1 MTIQEILQEIKKIAD
16 NNSFVNFSYIGDVEE
31 MKLQPGFEYPGFA
44 VQNYSYDEET
54 KTYYLS
60 MYLISE
66 DKTLEQAC
74 LNAIKDIVY
83 NVNLKHLDLGIVI
96 KSDNIQII
104 TAGKLNG
111 AYCSMQL
118 QMTLTS
124 CVCEDKPGYVSSVN
138 GQTGDVILDI
148 PDIERTVIDVNGQT
162 GHVVLDIPEKL
173 SDLYQDIEYATPDFV
188 DEKVTAEHNY
198 TDSVKSNLE
207 DEIGKLVTGVS
218 SVNGST
224 GDVVIFI
231 PKMTSDLENDSDFID
246 SEYVDN
252 LIESLNSSVNT
263 NYAKKSELNTAIS
276 DEVSRADNK
285 YANKTDIPTDFYTKQ
300 EVDNKDKNI
309 IANTSLNFATKTQL
323 NTAIAN
329 EVSRADNKYAK
340 KTDIPTNVY
349 TKKEVDDKDKNIIAN
364 TSLNFATKTQL
375 NTAISDEVSR
385 ADNKYAKKT
394 DIPTD
399 FYTKQEV
406 DDKVST
412 KQDVL
417 VSGTNIKTINGK
429 DILGS
434 GDVTI
439 ETGTDEGKVK
449 QIIFSEMSTIYLPEI
464 VNSVENL
471 DNQIIANASINY
483 LLKTDYIA
491 PDVDKE
497 YVDTEIGKLVTG
509 VSSVNGMTGDVT
521 IETAD
526 TKYVD
531 DKFDTLNSSVNAN
544 FQVKGDYAT
553 NERVNNV
560 EAQIPTDVVEHAEI
574 ADFVTNS
581 SITQNYYKKSEVDNK
596 IETLDSSISEHYVKK
611 GEIPQDVYSKTEVDN
626 LFTEYGETVDSTYEK
641 KGHYDVKISEID
653 SSISDISTR
662 LAGIKIPT
670 DYVKTADY
678 SADKEAQA
686 TKDSEQDSNIA
697 AANLNISQVEAKV
710 DNINSSTAAAFGTV
724 TGQISNVS
732 GRVETIEN
740 DYVKHDE
747 IEHFV
752 TDSSVADN
760 YAKKSSLEGLI
771 TEADADNKYYG
782 KTAGEGLY
790 NYVHNELDR
799 EITDLH
805 NKDLEIDSSISD
817 VSLRLKTVKDT
828 VNGLDNVYVKS
839 ETYNIDKNAQ
849 AEVNQD
855 VTTKLGKIN
864 NSIGTLNSSVNAIEN
879 AGYATQTWVSS
890 QGYLNAADK
899 TELEDKINDKQDAG
913 DYATN
918 TRVNEVE
925 GKIPEVKDFVTNSSI
940 STNYYN
946 KTEIDNKGYLNKVT
960 ADGYYQEKGNYVNE
974 TVYSKKVSEID
985 SSINDISARL
995 KTANDNIANKA
1006 DQSELANYYTKP
1018 QGTALEGRVSSAE
1031 QNITGLQEDVQT
1043 LDSKITTDYV
1053 SNSSI
1058 STNYYLKKDVYNKQ
1072 ETEDI
1077 VEILRTDISNTYVQ
1091 KEHYDSVISTLNS
1104 SVNKLETKIQKKQ
1117 DKLVSGTNIKTINN
1131 ESILGSGNI
1140 EVKGKEHVSLTY
1152 AEWEAL
1158 SYDEQMADKV
1168 YLIKDAENVYQAP
1181 LVSGTNIKT
1190 INGNSIL
1197 GEGNIEIQGGGTS
1210 EHQNITQAEYD
1221 ALTPEQKQADIVY
1234 FITDADVVYATQEQ
1248 VQEVGNSVNTLSGR
1262 VETTETEINNIKNAG
1277 YATQTWVSG
1286 RGYLNAVDK
1295 IELEGKINGKQ
1306 DAGDYATN
1314 TRVNEVEGKIP
1325 DVTGYATKTWVSS
1338 QGYLDAADKTELE
1351 GKINNKQDAGD
1362 YATNTRVNEVEGK
1375 IPDVTGY
1382 ATQTWVSG
1390 QGYLDAADKTE
1401 LETAIS
1407 SKQDAGDYALKSEIP
1422 DVTGFATKT
1431 EVSVK
1436 QDKLVSGTNIKTING
1451 NSILG
1456 SGNIE
1461 IKSGGL
1467 EYLTPGTIVKIEAGM
1482 DLQFIADL
1490 TDADANKA
1498 RAIQINQGETY
1509 YYELISGLG
1518 HNIWI
1523 TGDGE
1528 TPSVKLDKSTK
1539 FTWNKSSF
1547 NTGSGDVEEF
1557 RDVIVPQNN
1566 GSSVG
1571 KLYKYL
1577 GERPSS
1583 ETTLGDYINSKI
1595 DSKLGAIN
1603 TILESI

>member
-111 AYCSMQL
+111 TYCSMQL

-138 GQTGDVILDI
+138 GQTGDVIIDI

-198 TDSVKSNLE
+198 TDSVKSNLK

-252 LIESLNSSVNT
+252 LIEQLNSSINT
-263 NYAKKSELNTAIS
+263 NYAKKSELNTAIAN
-276 DEVSRADNK
+276 EVSRADNK

-300 EVDNKDKNI
+300 EVDDKDKNI
-309 IANTSLNFATKTQL
+309 IRNTSLNFATKTQL
-323 NTAIAN
+323 NTAIEN
-329 EVSRADNKYAK
+329 EVSRADNAYAK

-385 ADNKYAKKT
+385 ADNKYANKT
-394 DIPTD
+394 DISTD

-406 DDKVST
+406 DNKVST

-439 ETGTDEGKVK
+439 ESGTDETKVK
-449 QIIFSEMSTIYLPEI
+449 QIIYSEMSTLYLPEI

-560 EAQIPTDVVEHAEI
+560 EAKIPTDVVEHAEI

-581 SITQNYYKKSEVDNK
+581 SITANYYKKSEVDNK
-596 IETLDSSISEHYVKK
+596 IETLDSSVAEHYVKK

-641 KGHYDVKISEID
+641 KGHYDLKISEID

-697 AANLNISQVEAKV
+697 TANLNISQVDAKV
-710 DNINSSTAAAFGTV
+710 DNINSSTAEQIGSL
-724 TGQISNVS
+724 TGQISNIS
-732 GRVETIEN
+732 GRVQTIED
-740 DYVKHDE
+740 DYVKHNE

-752 TDSSVADN
+752 TDSFVSGN
-760 YAKKSSLEGLI
+760 YATKDELNSSLAKVRYWVDADFARKSSLDGLI
-771 TEADADNKYYG
+771 TEAAADNKYYG
-782 KTAGEGLY
+782 KAYGEILY
-790 NYVHNELDR
+790 DYVHTNLDR
-799 EITDLH
+799 EIAELNRETAALY
-805 NKDLEIDSSISD
+805 NKDQKIDSNILDIS
-817 VSLRLKTVKDT
+817 SRLKTVKDT
-828 VNGLDNVYVKS
+828 VNGLGNVYVKS

-849 AEVNQD
+849 AKVNRD
-855 VTTKLGKIN
+855 VTVKFIKIN
-864 NSIGTLNSSVNAIEN
+864 TSIGTLNSSVNAIEN
-879 AGYATQTWVSS
+879 AGYATQTWVSG

-960 ADGYYQEKGNYVNE
+960 ADSYYQEKGNYVNE
-974 TVYSKKVSEID
+974 TVYSNKVSEID

-995 KTANDNIANKA
+995 KAANDNIANKA
-1006 DQSELANYYTKP
+1006 DQSELANYYTNSK
-1018 QGTALEGRVSSAE
+1018 GTALEGRVSSAE

-1043 LDSKITTDYV
+1043 LDSKITNNYV

-1058 STNYYLKKDVYNKQ
+1058 STNYYMKKDVYNKQ

-1077 VEILRTDISNTYVQ
+1077 IEILRTDMSSTYEQ
-1091 KEHYDSVISTLNS
+1091 KGHYDSAIYTLNT

-1140 EVKGKEHVSLTY
+1140 EVKGEEHVSLTY

-1158 SYDEQMADKV
+1158 SHDEQMADKV

-1197 GEGNIEIQGGGTS
+1197 GEGNIEIQGGGGGGGTS

-1234 FITDADVVYATQEQ
+1234 FITDADVVYATTAYVDEKI
-1248 VQEVGNSVNTLSGR
+1248 GN
-1262 VETTETEINNIKNAG
+1262 
-1277 YATQTWVSG
+1277 
-1286 RGYLNAVDK
+1286 
-1295 IELEGKINGKQ
+1295 
-1306 DAGDYATN
+1306 
-1314 TRVNEVEGKIP
+1314 
-1325 DVTGYATKTWVSS
+1325 
-1338 QGYLDAADKTELE
+1338 
-1351 GKINNKQDAGD
+1351 
-1362 YATNTRVNEVEGK
+1362 
-1375 IPDVTGY
+1375 
-1382 ATQTWVSG
+1382 
-1390 QGYLDAADKTE
+1390 
-1401 LETAIS
+1401 
-1407 SKQDAGDYALKSEIP
+1407 
-1422 DVTGFATKT
+1422 
-1431 EVSVK
+1431 
-1436 QDKLVSGTNIKTING
+1436 
-1451 NSILG
+1451 
-1456 SGNIE
+1456 
-1461 IKSGGL
+1461 
-1467 EYLTPGTIVKIEAGM
+1467 
-1482 DLQFIADL
+1482 
-1490 TDADANKA
+1490 
-1498 RAIQINQGETY
+1498 
-1509 YYELISGLG
+1509 
-1518 HNIWI
+1518 
-1523 TGDGE
+1523 
-1528 TPSVKLDKSTK
+1528 
-1539 FTWNKSSF
+1539 
-1547 NTGSGDVEEF
+1547 
-1557 RDVIVPQNN
+1557 
-1566 GSSVG
+1566 
-1571 KLYKYL
+1571 
-1577 GERPSS
+1577 
-1583 ETTLGDYINSKI
+1583 
-1595 DSKLGAIN
+1595 IN

>member
-31 MKLQPGFEYPGFA
+31 MKLQTGFEYPGFA

-60 MYLISE
+60 LYLISE
-66 DKTLEQAC
+66 DRTLENNC
-74 LNAIKDIVY
+74 LNVLNDIVY
-83 NVNLKHLDLGIVI
+83 NINLKHLDLGIVI

-104 TAGKLNG
+104 TAGNLNG

-198 TDSVKSNLE
+198 TDSVKSNLK

-231 PKMTSDLENDSDFID
+231 PKMTSDLENNSDFID

-252 LIESLNSSVNT
+252 LIEQLNSSVNT
-263 NYAKKSELNTAIS
+263 NYAKKSELNTAIAN
-276 DEVSRADNK
+276 EVSRADNK

-300 EVDNKDKNI
+300 
-309 IANTSLNFATKTQL
+309 
-323 NTAIAN
+323 
-329 EVSRADNKYAK
+329 
-340 KTDIPTNVY
+340 
-349 TKKEVDDKDKNIIAN
+349 EVDDKDKNIIAN

-434 GDVTI
+434 GDLTI
-439 ETGTDEGKVK
+439 EAGTDEGKVK
-449 QIIFSEMSTIYLPEI
+449 QIIYSEMSTLYLPEI

-491 PDVDKE
+491 PDVNKE

-509 VSSVNGMTGDVT
+509 VSSVNGMTGDVI

-560 EAQIPTDVVEHAEI
+560 EAQIPTDVVEHSEI

-596 IETLDSSISEHYVKK
+596 LETLDSSVSEHYVKK

-686 TKDSEQDSNIA
+686 TKDSEQDSKIA
-697 AANLNISQVEAKV
+697 TANLNISQVDAKA
-710 DNINSSTAAAFGTV
+710 DNINSSTAEAFGTV
-724 TGQISNVS
+724 TGQISNIS
-732 GRVETIEN
+732 GRVETIED
-740 DYVKHDE
+740 DYVKHNE
-747 IEHFV
+747 IAHFV
-752 TDSSVADN
+752 TDSSVSDN
-760 YAKKSSLEGLI
+760 YARKSSLEGLI

-790 NYVHNELDR
+790 NYVHTELDR

-805 NKDLEIDSSISD
+805 NKDQEIDSSIQD
-817 VSLRLKTVKDT
+817 VSSRLKTVKDT
-828 VNGLDNVYVKS
+828 VNGLDNIYVKS

-879 AGYATQTWVSS
+879 AGYATQTWVSG

-899 TELEDKINDKQDAG
+899 TELEGKINGKQDAG

-946 KTEIDNKGYLNKVT
+946 KTEINNKGYLNKVT
-960 ADGYYQEKGNYVNE
+960 ADGYYQEKGNYINE
-974 TVYSKKVSEID
+974 TVYSNKVSEID

-1006 DQSELANYYTKP
+1006 DQSELANYYTNSK
-1018 QGTALEGRVSSAE
+1018 GTALEGRVSSAE
-1031 QNITGLQEDVQT
+1031 QNITSLQEDVQT
-1043 LDSKITTDYV
+1043 LDSKITNDYV

-1072 ETEDI
+1072 ESEDI

-1091 KEHYDSVISTLNS
+1091 KEHYDSAISTLNS
-1104 SVNKLETKIQKKQ
+1104 SVNKVETKIQKKQ

-1140 EVKGKEHVSLTY
+1140 EVKGEEHVSLTY

-1158 SYDEQMADKV
+1158 PYDEQMSDKV

-1197 GEGNIEIQGGGTS
+1197 GEGNIEIQGGGGGGGTS

-1234 FITDADVVYATQEQ
+1234 FITDADVVYATTAYVDEKI
-1248 VQEVGNSVNTLSGR
+1248 GN
-1262 VETTETEINNIKNAG
+1262 
-1277 YATQTWVSG
+1277 
-1286 RGYLNAVDK
+1286 
-1295 IELEGKINGKQ
+1295 
-1306 DAGDYATN
+1306 
-1314 TRVNEVEGKIP
+1314 
-1325 DVTGYATKTWVSS
+1325 
-1338 QGYLDAADKTELE
+1338 
-1351 GKINNKQDAGD
+1351 
-1362 YATNTRVNEVEGK
+1362 
-1375 IPDVTGY
+1375 
-1382 ATQTWVSG
+1382 
-1390 QGYLDAADKTE
+1390 
-1401 LETAIS
+1401 
-1407 SKQDAGDYALKSEIP
+1407 
-1422 DVTGFATKT
+1422 
-1431 EVSVK
+1431 
-1436 QDKLVSGTNIKTING
+1436 
-1451 NSILG
+1451 
-1456 SGNIE
+1456 
-1461 IKSGGL
+1461 
-1467 EYLTPGTIVKIEAGM
+1467 
-1482 DLQFIADL
+1482 
-1490 TDADANKA
+1490 
-1498 RAIQINQGETY
+1498 
-1509 YYELISGLG
+1509 
-1518 HNIWI
+1518 
-1523 TGDGE
+1523 
-1528 TPSVKLDKSTK
+1528 
-1539 FTWNKSSF
+1539 
-1547 NTGSGDVEEF
+1547 
-1557 RDVIVPQNN
+1557 
-1566 GSSVG
+1566 
-1571 KLYKYL
+1571 
-1577 GERPSS
+1577 
-1583 ETTLGDYINSKI
+1583 
-1595 DSKLGAIN
+1595 IN

>member
-74 LNAIKDIVY
+74 LNVIKDIVY

-252 LIESLNSSVNT
+252 LIQSLNSSVNT
-263 NYAKKSELNTAIS
+263 NYAKKSELNTAIAN
-276 DEVSRADNK
+276 EVSRADNK

-300 EVDNKDKNI
+300 EVDDKDKNI
-309 IANTSLNFATKTQL
+309 IRNTSLNFATKTQL
-323 NTAIAN
+323 NTAISD
-329 EVSRADNKYAK
+329 EVSRADNAYAK

-385 ADNKYAKKT
+385 ADNKYANKT
-394 DIPTD
+394 DISTD

-406 DDKVST
+406 DNKVST

-439 ETGTDEGKVK
+439 EAGTNETKVK
-449 QIIFSEMSTIYLPEI
+449 QIIYSEMSTIYLPEI
-464 VNSVENL
+464 VNQVENL

-491 PDVDKE
+491 PDVNKE

-531 DKFDTLNSSVNAN
+531 DKFDTLNSSVNAH

-581 SITQNYYKKSEVDNK
+581 SITENYYKKSEVDNK
-596 IETLDSSISEHYVKK
+596 LETLDSSVSENYVKK

-697 AANLNISQVEAKV
+697 TANLNISQVDAKV
-710 DNINSSTAAAFGTV
+710 DNINSSTAEAFGTV
-724 TGQISNVS
+724 TGQISNIS
-732 GRVETIEN
+732 GRVQTIED
-740 DYVKHDE
+740 DYVKHNE

-752 TDSSVADN
+752 TDSFVSVN
-760 YAKKSSLEGLI
+760 YATKDELNSSLANVSSWVNNNFAKKSSLEGLI

-817 VSLRLKTVKDT
+817 VSSRLKTVKDT

-864 NSIGTLNSSVNAIEN
+864 TAIGTLNSSVNAIEN

-899 TELEDKINDKQDAG
+899 TELEDKINGKQDAG

-960 ADGYYQEKGNYVNE
+960 ADGYYQEKGNYVDE
-974 TVYSKKVSEID
+974 TVYSNKVSEID
-985 SSINDISARL
+985 SSISDISARL

-1006 DQSELANYYTKP
+1006 DQSELANYYTKS

-1031 QNITGLQEDVQT
+1031 QNITGLQEDIQT
-1043 LDSKITTDYV
+1043 LDSKIQTDYV

-1077 VEILRTDISNTYVQ
+1077 VEILRTDISNTYEQ
-1091 KEHYDSVISTLNS
+1091 KGHYDSAISTLNS

-1131 ESILGSGNI
+1131 ESILGNGNI
-1140 EVKGKEHVSLTY
+1140 EIKGEEHVSLTY
-1152 AEWEAL
+1152 EEWEAL
-1158 SYDEQMADKV
+1158 PYDEQMADKV

-1197 GEGNIEIQGGGTS
+1197 GEGNIEIQGGGGGGGTS

-1277 YATQTWVSG
+1277 YAT
-1286 RGYLNAVDK
+1286 
-1295 IELEGKINGKQ
+1295 
-1306 DAGDYATN
+1306 
-1314 TRVNEVEGKIP
+1314 
-1325 DVTGYATKTWVSS
+1325 
-1338 QGYLDAADKTELE
+1338 
-1351 GKINNKQDAGD
+1351 
-1362 YATNTRVNEVEGK
+1362 
-1375 IPDVTGY
+1375 
-1382 ATQTWVSG
+1382 
-1390 QGYLDAADKTE
+1390 
-1401 LETAIS
+1401 
-1407 SKQDAGDYALKSEIP
+1407 
-1422 DVTGFATKT
+1422 KT
-1431 EVSVK
+1431 EVSAK
-1436 QDKLVSGTNIKTING
+1436 QDTLVSGTNIKTING

-1456 SGNIE
+1456 SGNI
-1461 IKSGGL
+1461 
-1467 EYLTPGTIVKIEAGM
+1467 KI
-1482 DLQFIADL
+1482 
-1490 TDADANKA
+1490 
-1498 RAIQINQGETY
+1498 QGV
-1509 YYELISGLG
+1509 G
-1518 HNIWI
+1518 
-1523 TGDGE
+1523 
-1528 TPSVKLDKSTK
+1528 
-1539 FTWNKSSF
+1539 
-1547 NTGSGDVEEF
+1547 GSGDEHQSITYNEWYALSEEEKMADKVYLISDADQLLLTNVMF
-1557 RDVIVPQNN
+1557 SFDQSTKTLTITPQ
-1566 GSSVG
+1566 
-1571 KLYKYL
+1571 
-1577 GERPSS
+1577 
-1583 ETTLGDYINSKI
+1583 
-1595 DSKLGAIN
+1595 
-1603 TILESI
+1603 

>member
-60 MYLISE
+60 LYLISE

-198 TDSVKSNLE
+198 TDSVKSNLK

-252 LIESLNSSVNT
+252 LIEQLNSSVNT
-263 NYAKKSELNTAIS
+263 NYAKKSELNTAIAN
-276 DEVSRADNK
+276 EVSRADNK

-309 IANTSLNFATKTQL
+309 IRNTSLNFATKTQL
-323 NTAIAN
+323 NTAISD

-375 NTAISDEVSR
+375 NTAIENEVSR
-385 ADNKYAKKT
+385 ADNKYANKT

-439 ETGTDEGKVK
+439 ESGTDEAKVK
-449 QIIFSEMSTIYLPEI
+449 QIIYSEMSTLYLPEI

-491 PDVDKE
+491 PDVNKE

-509 VSSVNGMTGDVT
+509 VSSVNGMTGDVI

-526 TKYVD
+526 RKYVD

-581 SITQNYYKKSEVDNK
+581 SITENYYKKSEVDNK
-596 IETLDSSISEHYVKK
+596 LETLDSSISEHYVKK

-697 AANLNISQVEAKV
+697 AANLNISQVDAKV
-710 DNINSSTAAAFGTV
+710 ENINSSTAEAFGTV

-732 GRVETIEN
+732 GRVETIED
-740 DYVKHDE
+740 DYVKHNE
-747 IEHFV
+747 IAHFV

-805 NKDLEIDSSISD
+805 NKDIEIDSSISD
-817 VSLRLKTVKDT
+817 VSSRLKTVKDI

-864 NSIGTLNSSVNAIEN
+864 TAIGTLNSSVNEIEN
-879 AGYATQTWVSS
+879 AGYATQTWVSG

-899 TELEDKINDKQDAG
+899 TELEGKINGKQDAGDYATNTRVNEVEGKIPDVSGYATKTWVSEQGYLNATDKSDLENYISSKQDAG

-974 TVYSKKVSEID
+974 TVYSNKVSEID

-1006 DQSELANYYTKP
+1006 DQSELANYYTNSK
-1018 QGTALEGRVSSAE
+1018 GTALEGRVSSAE
-1031 QNITGLQEDVQT
+1031 QNITSLQEDVQT
-1043 LDSKITTDYV
+1043 LDSKITNNYV

-1072 ETEDI
+1072 ESEDI

-1091 KEHYDSVISTLNS
+1091 KEHYDSAISTLNS
-1104 SVNKLETKIQKKQ
+1104 SVNKVETKIQKKQ

-1131 ESILGSGNI
+1131 ESILGNGNI

-1158 SYDEQMADKV
+1158 PYDEQMADNKV
-1168 YLIKDAENVYQAP
+1168 CLIKDAENVYQAP

-1197 GEGNIEIQGGGTS
+1197 GEGNIEIQGGGGGGGTS

-1234 FITDADVVYATQEQ
+1234 FITDADVVYAT
-1248 VQEVGNSVNTLSGR
+1248 
-1262 VETTETEINNIKNAG
+1262 
-1277 YATQTWVSG
+1277 
-1286 RGYLNAVDK
+1286 
-1295 IELEGKINGKQ
+1295 
-1306 DAGDYATN
+1306 
-1314 TRVNEVEGKIP
+1314 
-1325 DVTGYATKTWVSS
+1325 
-1338 QGYLDAADKTELE
+1338 
-1351 GKINNKQDAGD
+1351 
-1362 YATNTRVNEVEGK
+1362 
-1375 IPDVTGY
+1375 
-1382 ATQTWVSG
+1382 
-1390 QGYLDAADKTE
+1390 
-1401 LETAIS
+1401 
-1407 SKQDAGDYALKSEIP
+1407 
-1422 DVTGFATKT
+1422 KT
-1431 EVSVK
+1431 EVSAK
-1436 QDKLVSGTNIKTING
+1436 QDTLVSGTNIKTING

-1456 SGNIE
+1456 EGNIE
-1461 IKSGGL
+1461 IHGG
-1467 EYLTPGTIVKIEAGM
+1467 GG
-1482 DLQFIADL
+1482 
-1490 TDADANKA
+1490 
-1498 RAIQINQGETY
+1498 
-1509 YYELISGLG
+1509 
-1518 HNIWI
+1518 
-1523 TGDGE
+1523 
-1528 TPSVKLDKSTK
+1528 
-1539 FTWNKSSF
+1539 
-1547 NTGSGDVEEF
+1547 GSGDAHQSITYDEWYALSEEEKMADKVYLISDANQLLLTNVMF
-1557 RDVIVPQNN
+1557 SFDQSTKTLTITPQ
-1566 GSSVG
+1566 
-1571 KLYKYL
+1571 
-1577 GERPSS
+1577 
-1583 ETTLGDYINSKI
+1583 
-1595 DSKLGAIN
+1595 
-1603 TILESI
+1603 

>member
-104 TAGKLNG
+104 TAGNLNG

-207 DEIGKLVTGVS
+207 DEIGNLVTGVS

-252 LIESLNSSVNT
+252 LIESLNSSINT
-263 NYAKKSELNTAIS
+263 NYAKKSELNTAI
-276 DEVSRADNK
+276 
-285 YANKTDIPTDFYTKQ
+285 
-300 EVDNKDKNI
+300 
-309 IANTSLNFATKTQL
+309 
-323 NTAIAN
+323 AN
-329 EVSRADNKYAK
+329 EVSRADNAYAK
-340 KTDIPTNVY
+340 KTDIPTDFY

-399 FYTKQEV
+399 FYTKHEV

-434 GDVTI
+434 GDLTI
-439 ETGTDEGKVK
+439 EAGTDEGKVK
-449 QIIFSEMSTIYLPEI
+449 QIIYSEMSTLYLPEI

-491 PDVDKE
+491 PDVNKE

-581 SITQNYYKKSEVDNK
+581 SITENYYKKTDVDNK
-596 IETLDSSISEHYVKK
+596 IETLDSSVSEHYVKK

-641 KGHYDVKISEID
+641 KGHYDNKISEID
-653 SSISDISTR
+653 SSIGDISTR

-697 AANLNISQVEAKV
+697 TANLNISLVDAKV
-710 DNINSSTAAAFGTV
+710 EQVKETTAEQIGSL
-724 TGQISNVS
+724 TGQINNVS
-732 GRVETIEN
+732 GRVQTIE
-740 DYVKHDE
+740 
-747 IEHFV
+747 
-752 TDSSVADN
+752 DN
-760 YAKKSSLEGLI
+760 YATKDELNSSLANVSSWVNDNFARKSSLEGLI

-790 NYVHNELDR
+790 NYVHTELDR
-799 EITDLH
+799 EITDLY
-805 NKDLEIDSSISD
+805 NKDQEIDSSISD
-817 VSLRLKTVKDT
+817 VSSRLKTVKDT
-828 VNGLDNVYVKS
+828 VDGLDNVYVKS

-864 NSIGTLNSSVNAIEN
+864 TSIGTLNSSVNAIEN
-879 AGYATQTWVSS
+879 AGYATETWVSG

-899 TELEDKINDKQDAG
+899 TELEGQINGKQDAG

-918 TRVNEVE
+918 ARVNEVE

-960 ADGYYQEKGNYVNE
+960 ADGYYQEKGNYVDE
-974 TVYSKKVSEID
+974 TVYSNKVSEID
-985 SSINDISARL
+985 SSISDVSARL

-1006 DQSELANYYTKP
+1006 DQSELANYYTNS

-1031 QNITGLQEDVQT
+1031 QNITGLQEGIQT
-1043 LDSKITTDYV
+1043 LEGKIPTDYV

-1058 STNYYLKKDVYNKQ
+1058 STNYYMKKDVYNKE
-1072 ETEDI
+1072 ETDGFI
-1077 VEILRTDISNTYVQ
+1077 GGLRTEISNTYEQ
-1091 KEHYDSVISTLNS
+1091 KGHYDSAISTLND
-1104 SVNKLETKIQKKQ
+1104 SVNTLETNIQTKQ

-1158 SYDEQMADKV
+1158 PYDEQMSDKV

-1248 VQEVGNSVNTLSGR
+1248 VQEVGNSVNTLSSR

-1277 YATQTWVSG
+1277 YATQTWVSSQ
-1286 RGYLNAVDK
+1286 GYLTEHQSLV
-1295 IELEGKINGKQ
+1295 G
-1306 DAGDYATN
+1306 YATENYVNNKISELNIDDYLKIADLPDYSVKFTEIDSSISDVSTKVNNSLSLISNLN
-1314 TRVNEVEGKIP
+1314 TRVTNNSLKNVDQDSSIRTINSSVNAIESAN
-1325 DVTGYATKTWVSS
+1325 YATQAWVSS
-1338 QGYLDAADKTELE
+1338 QGYL
-1351 GKINNKQDAGD
+1351 
-1362 YATNTRVNEVEGK
+1362 NT
-1375 IPDVTGY
+1375 
-1382 ATQTWVSG
+1382 
-1390 QGYLDAADKTE
+1390 ADKTE

-1431 EVSVK
+1431 EVSAK
-1436 QDKLVSGTNIKTING
+1436 QDTLVSGTNIKTIN
-1451 NSILG
+1451 NESILG

-1467 EYLTPGTIVKIEAGM
+1467 EYLTPGTIVRKEGGM
-1482 DLQFIADL
+1482 ILEFIADL
-1490 TDADANKA
+1490 TTTEENTS
-1498 RAIQINQGETY
+1498 RAIQINSGEQY
-1509 YYELISGLG
+1509 YYELISGDG
-1518 HNIWI
+1518 HNIYSSNSDELI
-1523 TGDGE
+1523 LMSSE
-1528 TPSVKLDKSTK
+1528 I
-1539 FTWNKSSF
+1539 FTWNYGSI
-1547 NTGSGDVEEF
+1547 NT
-1557 RDVIVPQNN
+1557 RDGYEDDYGNYSQIIPRYT
-1566 GSSVG
+1566 GSVG

-1577 GERPSS
+1577 GQE
-1583 ETTLGDYINSKI
+1583 ETQEISLSDYIDSKI
-1595 DSKLGAIN
+1595 DSKIGNIN

>member
-60 MYLISE
+60 LYLISE

-198 TDSVKSNLE
+198 TDSVKSNLK

-231 PKMTSDLENDSDFID
+231 PKRTSDLENDSDFID

-252 LIESLNSSVNT
+252 LIEQLNSSVNT
-263 NYAKKSELNTAIS
+263 NYAKKSELNTAI
-276 DEVSRADNK
+276 
-285 YANKTDIPTDFYTKQ
+285 
-300 EVDNKDKNI
+300 
-309 IANTSLNFATKTQL
+309 
-323 NTAIAN
+323 AN
-329 EVSRADNKYAK
+329 EVSRADNKYA
-340 KTDIPTNVY
+340 N
-349 TKKEVDDKDKNIIAN
+349 
-364 TSLNFATKTQL
+364 
-375 NTAISDEVSR
+375 
-385 ADNKYAKKT
+385 KT

-434 GDVTI
+434 GDLTI
-439 ETGTDEGKVK
+439 ESGTDEAKVK
-449 QIIFSEMSTIYLPEI
+449 QVIYSEMSTIYLPEI
-464 VNSVENL
+464 VNSVENA

-491 PDVDKE
+491 PDVNKE

-596 IETLDSSISEHYVKK
+596 LETLDSSVSENYVKK
-611 GEIPQDVYSKTEVDN
+611 GEIPQDVYSKAEVDN

-686 TKDSEQDSNIA
+686 TKDSEQDSKIA
-697 AANLNISQVEAKV
+697 TANLNISQVDVKV
-710 DNINSSTAAAFGTV
+710 DNINSSTAEAFGTV
-724 TGQISNVS
+724 TGQISNIS
-732 GRVETIEN
+732 GRVQTIED
-740 DYVKHDE
+740 DYVKHNE
-747 IEHFV
+747 IAHFV

-817 VSLRLKTVKDT
+817 VSSRLKTVKDT
-828 VNGLDNVYVKS
+828 INGLDNVYVKS

-855 VTTKLGKIN
+855 VTTKLGKVN
-864 NSIGTLNSSVNAIEN
+864 TAIGTLNSSVNEIEN
-879 AGYATQTWVSS
+879 AGYATQSWVSG
-890 QGYLNAADK
+890 QGYLDAADK
-899 TELEDKINDKQDAG
+899 TELEDKINGKQDAG

-946 KTEIDNKGYLNKVT
+946 KTEIDNKGYLNKTT

-974 TVYSKKVSEID
+974 TVYSNKVSEID

-1006 DQSELANYYTKP
+1006 DQSELANYYTNSK
-1018 QGTALEGRVSSAE
+1018 GTALEGRVSSAE
-1031 QNITGLQEDVQT
+1031 QNITSLQEDVQT
-1043 LDSKITTDYV
+1043 LDSKITNDYV

-1091 KEHYDSVISTLNS
+1091 KEHYDSAIYTLNS
-1104 SVNKLETKIQKKQ
+1104 SVNKVETKIQKKQ

-1158 SYDEQMADKV
+1158 SQSEQMADKV

-1197 GEGNIEIQGGGTS
+1197 GEGNIEIQGGGGGGGTS

-1262 VETTETEINNIKNAG
+1262 VETAETEINNIKNA
-1277 YATQTWVSG
+1277 
-1286 RGYLNAVDK
+1286 
-1295 IELEGKINGKQ
+1295 
-1306 DAGDYATN
+1306 
-1314 TRVNEVEGKIP
+1314 
-1325 DVTGYATKTWVSS
+1325 
-1338 QGYLDAADKTELE
+1338 
-1351 GKINNKQDAGD
+1351 
-1362 YATNTRVNEVEGK
+1362 
-1375 IPDVTGY
+1375 GY

-1401 LETAIS
+1401 LEGQING
-1407 SKQDAGDYALKSEIP
+1407 KQDAGDYALKSEIP

-1431 EVSVK
+1431 EVSAK

-1456 SGNIE
+1456 EGNIE
-1461 IKSGGL
+1461 IQGG
-1467 EYLTPGTIVKIEAGM
+1467 G
-1482 DLQFIADL
+1482 
-1490 TDADANKA
+1490 
-1498 RAIQINQGETY
+1498 
-1509 YYELISGLG
+1509 
-1518 HNIWI
+1518 
-1523 TGDGE
+1523 
-1528 TPSVKLDKSTK
+1528 
-1539 FTWNKSSF
+1539 
-1547 NTGSGDVEEF
+1547 GSGDEHQSITYNEWYALSDEEKMADKVYLISDADQLLLTNVMF
-1557 RDVIVPQNN
+1557 SFDQSTKTLTITPQ
-1566 GSSVG
+1566 
-1571 KLYKYL
+1571 
-1577 GERPSS
+1577 
-1583 ETTLGDYINSKI
+1583 
-1595 DSKLGAIN
+1595 
-1603 TILESI
+1603 

>member
-54 KTYYLS
+54 KTYYMS

-66 DKTLEQAC
+66 DRTLENDC
-74 LNAIKDIVY
+74 LNVLNDIVY

-162 GHVVLDIPEKL
+162 GHVVLDIPDKL
-173 SDLYQDIEYATPDFV
+173 SDLYQDIEYATPTYV
-188 DEKVTAEHNY
+188 DEKAAAEHNY

-207 DEIGKLVTGVS
+207 DEIGNLVTGVS

-252 LIESLNSSVNT
+252 LIEQLNSSINT
-263 NYAKKSELNTAIS
+263 NYTKKSELNTAIANEVSRADNKYANKTDIPTDFYTKHEVDDKDKNIIRNTSLNFATKTQLNTAIS

-285 YANKTDIPTDFYTKQ
+285 YANKTDIPTDFYTKH
-300 EVDNKDKNI
+300 
-309 IANTSLNFATKTQL
+309 
-323 NTAIAN
+323 
-329 EVSRADNKYAK
+329 
-340 KTDIPTNVY
+340 
-349 TKKEVDDKDKNIIAN
+349 
-364 TSLNFATKTQL
+364 
-375 NTAISDEVSR
+375 
-385 ADNKYAKKT
+385 
-394 DIPTD
+394 
-399 FYTKQEV
+399 EV

-434 GDVTI
+434 GDLTI

-449 QIIFSEMSTIYLPEI
+449 EIIYSEMSTLYLPEI

-491 PDVDKE
+491 PDVNKE

-531 DKFDTLNSSVNAN
+531 DKFDTLNSSVNAH

-574 ADFVTNS
+574 ANFVTNS
-581 SITQNYYKKSEVDNK
+581 SITENYYKKSEVDNK
-596 IETLDSSISEHYVKK
+596 LETLDSSVSENYVKK

-653 SSISDISTR
+653 SSIGDISTR

-697 AANLNISQVEAKV
+697 TANLNISQVDAKV
-710 DNINSSTAAAFGTV
+710 EMVKETTAEQIGSL
-724 TGQISNVS
+724 TGQINNVS
-732 GRVETIEN
+732 GRVQTIE
-740 DYVKHDE
+740 
-747 IEHFV
+747 
-752 TDSSVADN
+752 DN
-760 YAKKSSLEGLI
+760 YATKDELNSSLANVSSWVNDNFARKSSLEGLI

-790 NYVHNELDR
+790 NYVH
-799 EITDLH
+799 TDLDTEI
-805 NKDLEIDSSISD
+805 NDLYKKDQEIDSSISD
-817 VSLRLKTVKDT
+817 VSSRLKTVKDT
-828 VNGLDNVYVKS
+828 VDGLDNVYVKS

-864 NSIGTLNSSVNAIEN
+864 TSIGTLNSSVNAIEN
-879 AGYATQTWVSS
+879 AGYATETWVSS

-899 TELEDKINDKQDAG
+899 TELEGKINDKQDAG

-960 ADGYYQEKGNYVNE
+960 ADGYYQEKGNYVDK
-974 TVYSKKVSEID
+974 TVYSNKVSEID
-985 SSINDISARL
+985 SSISDVSARL
-995 KTANDNIANKA
+995 KTANDNISNKA
-1006 DQSELANYYTKP
+1006 DQSELANYYTTS

-1031 QNITGLQEDVQT
+1031 QNITGLQEGIQT
-1043 LDSKITTDYV
+1043 LEGKIPTDYV

-1058 STNYYLKKDVYNKQ
+1058 STNYYMKKDVYNKE
-1072 ETEDI
+1072 ETDGFI
-1077 VEILRTDISNTYVQ
+1077 GGLRTEISNTYEQ
-1091 KEHYDSVISTLNS
+1091 KGHYDSAISTLND
-1104 SVNKLETKIQKKQ
+1104 SVNTLETNIQTKQ
-1117 DKLVSGTNIKTINN
+1117 DTLVSGTNIKTINN
-1131 ESILGSGNI
+1131 ESILGEGNI
-1140 EVKGKEHVSLTY
+1140 EVKVDEHVSLTY

-1158 SYDEQMADKV
+1158 PYDEQMSDKV

-1197 GEGNIEIQGGGTS
+1197 GEGNIEIQGGGGGGGGGTS

-1248 VQEVGNSVNTLSGR
+1248 VQEVGNSVNTLSSR
-1262 VETTETEINNIKNAG
+1262 VETAETEINNIKNAG
-1277 YATQTWVSG
+1277 YATQTWVS
-1286 RGYLNAVDK
+1286 
-1295 IELEGKINGKQ
+1295 
-1306 DAGDYATN
+1306 
-1314 TRVNEVEGKIP
+1314 
-1325 DVTGYATKTWVSS
+1325 S
-1338 QGYLDAADKTELE
+1338 QGYLNAADKTELE
-1351 GKINNKQDAGD
+1351 GQING
-1362 YATNTRVNEVEGK
+1362 
-1375 IPDVTGY
+1375 
-1382 ATQTWVSG
+1382 
-1390 QGYLDAADKTE
+1390 
-1401 LETAIS
+1401 
-1407 SKQDAGDYALKSEIP
+1407 KQDAGDYALKSEIP

-1431 EVSVK
+1431 EVSTK
-1436 QDKLVSGTNIKTING
+1436 QDTLVSGTNIKTING

-1456 SGNIE
+1456 EGNIK
-1461 IKSGGL
+1461 IQGG
-1467 EYLTPGTIVKIEAGM
+1467 G
-1482 DLQFIADL
+1482 
-1490 TDADANKA
+1490 
-1498 RAIQINQGETY
+1498 
-1509 YYELISGLG
+1509 
-1518 HNIWI
+1518 
-1523 TGDGE
+1523 
-1528 TPSVKLDKSTK
+1528 
-1539 FTWNKSSF
+1539 
-1547 NTGSGDVEEF
+1547 GSGDEHQSITYDEWHALSDEEKMADKVYLISDADQLLLTNVMF
-1557 RDVIVPQNN
+1557 SFDQSTKTLTITPQ
-1566 GSSVG
+1566 
-1571 KLYKYL
+1571 
-1577 GERPSS
+1577 
-1583 ETTLGDYINSKI
+1583 
-1595 DSKLGAIN
+1595 
-1603 TILESI
+1603 

>member
-60 MYLISE
+60 LYLISE
-66 DKTLEQAC
+66 DRTLENNC
-74 LNAIKDIVY
+74 LNVLNDIVY
-83 NVNLKHLDLGIVI
+83 NINLKHLDLGIVI
-96 KSDNIQII
+96 KSDNIQLIQ
-104 TAGKLNG
+104 TGKLNG

-198 TDSVKSNLE
+198 TDSVKSNLK

-300 EVDNKDKNI
+300 EVDDKDKNI

-323 NTAIAN
+323 NTEIAN
-329 EVSRADNKYAK
+329 EVSRADNTYAK

-385 ADNKYAKKT
+385 ADNKYANKT
-394 DIPTD
+394 DISTD

-429 DILGS
+429 DIIGS
-434 GDVTI
+434 GDLTI
-439 ETGTDEGKVK
+439 EAGTDEGKVK
-449 QIIFSEMSTIYLPEI
+449 QIIYSEMSTIYLPEI
-464 VNSVENL
+464 VNSVENA

-491 PDVDKE
+491 PDVNKE

-509 VSSVNGMTGDVT
+509 VSSVNGMTGDVI

-574 ADFVTNS
+574 ANFVTNS
-581 SITQNYYKKSEVDNK
+581 SITENYYKKSEVDNK
-596 IETLDSSISEHYVKK
+596 LETLDSSVSENYVKK

-686 TKDSEQDSNIA
+686 TKDSEQDSKIA
-697 AANLNISQVEAKV
+697 TANLNISQVDAKV
-710 DNINSSTAAAFGTV
+710 DNINSSTAEAFGTV

-732 GRVETIEN
+732 GRVQTIEN
-740 DYVKHDE
+740 DYVKHNE
-747 IEHFV
+747 IAHFV

-760 YAKKSSLEGLI
+760 YARKSSLEGLI

-817 VSLRLKTVKDT
+817 VSSRLKTVKDT
-828 VNGLDNVYVKS
+828 VNGLDNIYVKS

-864 NSIGTLNSSVNAIEN
+864 TAISTLNSSVNEIEN
-879 AGYATQTWVSS
+879 AGYATQTWVSG

-899 TELEDKINDKQDAG
+899 TELEDKINGKQDAGDYATNTRVNEVEGKIPDVSGYATQTWVSEQGYLNATDKSDLENYISSKQDAG

-974 TVYSKKVSEID
+974 TVYSNKVSEID

-1006 DQSELANYYTKP
+1006 DQSELANYYTNSK
-1018 QGTALEGRVSSAE
+1018 GTALEGRVSSAE
-1031 QNITGLQEDVQT
+1031 QNITSLQEDVQT
-1043 LDSKITTDYV
+1043 LDNKITNNYV

-1091 KEHYDSVISTLNS
+1091 KEHYDSAISTLNS
-1104 SVNKLETKIQKKQ
+1104 SVNKVETKIQKKQ

-1158 SYDEQMADKV
+1158 PHDEQMADKV

-1197 GEGNIEIQGGGTS
+1197 GEGNIEIQGGGGGGGTS

-1234 FITDADVVYATQEQ
+1234 FITDADVVYAT
-1248 VQEVGNSVNTLSGR
+1248 
-1262 VETTETEINNIKNAG
+1262 
-1277 YATQTWVSG
+1277 
-1286 RGYLNAVDK
+1286 
-1295 IELEGKINGKQ
+1295 
-1306 DAGDYATN
+1306 
-1314 TRVNEVEGKIP
+1314 
-1325 DVTGYATKTWVSS
+1325 
-1338 QGYLDAADKTELE
+1338 
-1351 GKINNKQDAGD
+1351 
-1362 YATNTRVNEVEGK
+1362 
-1375 IPDVTGY
+1375 
-1382 ATQTWVSG
+1382 
-1390 QGYLDAADKTE
+1390 
-1401 LETAIS
+1401 
-1407 SKQDAGDYALKSEIP
+1407 
-1422 DVTGFATKT
+1422 KT
-1431 EVSVK
+1431 EVSAK

-1456 SGNIE
+1456 EGNI
-1461 IKSGGL
+1461 
-1467 EYLTPGTIVKIEAGM
+1467 KI
-1482 DLQFIADL
+1482 
-1490 TDADANKA
+1490 
-1498 RAIQINQGETY
+1498 QGV
-1509 YYELISGLG
+1509 G
-1518 HNIWI
+1518 
-1523 TGDGE
+1523 
-1528 TPSVKLDKSTK
+1528 
-1539 FTWNKSSF
+1539 
-1547 NTGSGDVEEF
+1547 GSGDEHQSITYDEWYALSDEEKMADKVYLISDADQLLLTNVMF
-1557 RDVIVPQNN
+1557 SFDQSTKTLTITPQ
-1566 GSSVG
+1566 
-1571 KLYKYL
+1571 
-1577 GERPSS
+1577 
-1583 ETTLGDYINSKI
+1583 
-1595 DSKLGAIN
+1595 
-1603 TILESI
+1603 

>member
-138 GQTGDVILDI
+138 GQTGDVIIDI

-173 SDLYQDIEYATPDFV
+173 SDLYQDIEYATPTYV
-188 DEKVTAEHNY
+188 DEKATAEHNY
-198 TDSVKSNLE
+198 TDSVKSNLK

-263 NYAKKSELNTAIS
+263 NYAKKSELNTAIAN
-276 DEVSRADNK
+276 EVSRADNA
-285 YANKTDIPTDFYTKQ
+285 YAKKTDIPTDFYTKQ

-309 IANTSLNFATKTQL
+309 IRNTSLNFATKTQL
-323 NTAIAN
+323 NTAIEN
-329 EVSRADNKYAK
+329 EVSRADNKYAN
-340 KTDIPTNVY
+340 KTDI
-349 TKKEVDDKDKNIIAN
+349 
-364 TSLNFATKTQL
+364 S
-375 NTAISDEVSR
+375 
-385 ADNKYAKKT
+385 
-394 DIPTD
+394 TD
-399 FYTKQEV
+399 FYTKHEV

-439 ETGTDEGKVK
+439 ESGTDETKVK
-449 QIIFSEMSTIYLPEI
+449 QIIYSEMSTLYLPEI

-553 NERVNNV
+553 NTRVNEV
-560 EAQIPTDVVEHAEI
+560 EGKIPTDVVEHAEI

-581 SITQNYYKKSEVDNK
+581 SITANYYKKTEVDNK
-596 IETLDSSISEHYVKK
+596 LETLDSSVAEHYVKK
-611 GEIPQDVYSKTEVDN
+611 GEIPQDVYSKSEVDN
-626 LFTEYGETVDSTYEK
+626 LFTEYNETVDSTYEK

-697 AANLNISQVEAKV
+697 AANLNISQVDAKV
-710 DNINSSTAAAFGTV
+710 DNINSSTAEQIGSL
-724 TGQISNVS
+724 TGQISNIS
-732 GRVETIEN
+732 GRVQTIED
-740 DYVKHDE
+740 DYVKHNE

-760 YAKKSSLEGLI
+760 YARKSSLEGLI

-817 VSLRLKTVKDT
+817 VSSRLKTVKDT
-828 VNGLDNVYVKS
+828 VNGLDNIYVKS

-864 NSIGTLNSSVNAIEN
+864 TAIGTLNSSVNAIEN
-879 AGYATQTWVSS
+879 AGYATETWVSS

-1006 DQSELANYYTKP
+1006 DQSELANYYTNSK
-1018 QGTALEGRVSSAE
+1018 GTALEGRVSSAE

-1043 LDSKITTDYV
+1043 LDNKITNNYV

-1072 ETEDI
+1072 ETENI
-1077 VEILRTDISNTYVQ
+1077 VEILRTDISNTYEQ
-1091 KEHYDSVISTLNS
+1091 KGHYDSAISTLNS
-1104 SVNKLETKIQKKQ
+1104 SVNKVETNIRKKQ

-1131 ESILGSGNI
+1131 ESILGNGNI

-1197 GEGNIEIQGGGTS
+1197 GEGNIEIQGGGGGTS

-1262 VETTETEINNIKNAG
+1262 VETAETEINNIKNAG

-1286 RGYLNAVDK
+1286 QGYLNAADK
-1295 IELEGKINGKQ
+1295 TELEGKINGKQ

-1314 TRVNEVEGKIP
+1314 TR
-1325 DVTGYATKTWVSS
+1325 D
-1338 QGYLDAADKTELE
+1338 
-1351 GKINNKQDAGD
+1351 
-1362 YATNTRVNEVEGK
+1362 NEVEGK

-1382 ATQTWVSG
+1382 ATQTWVSS
-1390 QGYLDAADKTE
+1390 QGYLNTADKTE
-1401 LETAIS
+1401 LESQING
-1407 SKQDAGDYALKSEIP
+1407 KQDAGDYALKSEIP

-1431 EVSVK
+1431 EVSAK
-1436 QDKLVSGTNIKTING
+1436 QDTLVSGTNIKTING

-1461 IKSGGL
+1461 IKGG
-1467 EYLTPGTIVKIEAGM
+1467 G
-1482 DLQFIADL
+1482 
-1490 TDADANKA
+1490 
-1498 RAIQINQGETY
+1498 
-1509 YYELISGLG
+1509 
-1518 HNIWI
+1518 
-1523 TGDGE
+1523 
-1528 TPSVKLDKSTK
+1528 
-1539 FTWNKSSF
+1539 
-1547 NTGSGDVEEF
+1547 GSGDEHQSITYDEWYALSEEEKMADKVYLISDANQLLLTNVMF
-1557 RDVIVPQNN
+1557 SFDQSTKTLTITPQ
-1566 GSSVG
+1566 
-1571 KLYKYL
+1571 
-1577 GERPSS
+1577 
-1583 ETTLGDYINSKI
+1583 
-1595 DSKLGAIN
+1595 
-1603 TILESI
+1603 

>member
-60 MYLISE
+60 LYLISE
-66 DKTLEQAC
+66 DRTLENDC
-74 LNAIKDIVY
+74 LNVLKDIVY
-83 NVNLKHLDLGIVI
+83 NINLKHLDLGIVI
-96 KSDNIQII
+96 KSDNIQLIQ
-104 TAGKLNG
+104 AGNLNG
-111 AYCSMQL
+111 SYCSMQL

-124 CVCEDKPGYVSSVN
+124 CVCEDKQGYVSSVN

-148 PDIERTVIDVNGQT
+148 PDIKRTVIDVNGQT
-162 GHVVLDIPEKL
+162 GHVVIDIPEKL

-198 TDSVKSNLE
+198 TDSVKSILE

-231 PKMTSDLENDSDFID
+231 PKMSSDLENDSDFIN

-252 LIESLNSSVNT
+252 LIQSLNSSINI
-263 NYAKKSELNTAIS
+263 NYAKKSE
-276 DEVSRADNK
+276 
-285 YANKTDIPTDFYTKQ
+285 
-300 EVDNKDKNI
+300 
-309 IANTSLNFATKTQL
+309 L

-340 KTDIPTNVY
+340 KTDIPKDFY

-439 ETGTDEGKVK
+439 EVGTDEAKVK
-449 QIIFSEMSTIYLPEI
+449 EIISSEMTTIYLPEI
-464 VNSVENL
+464 ATSVENE
-471 DNQIIANASINY
+471 DKKIIANASINY

-560 EAQIPTDVVEHAEI
+560 EAQIPTDVVEHTEI

-581 SITQNYYKKSEVDNK
+581 SITENYYKKSEVDNK
-596 IETLDSSISEHYVKK
+596 IETLDSSVSENYVKK

-626 LFTEYGETVDSTYEK
+626 LFTEYNETVDSTYEK

-653 SSISDISTR
+653 SSIGDISTR
-662 LAGIKIPT
+662 LAGIKVPT

-697 AANLNISQVEAKV
+697 TANLNISQVDAKV
-710 DNINSSTAAAFGTV
+710 DNINSSTAEAFGTV
-724 TGQISNVS
+724 TGQINNVS
-732 GRVETIEN
+732 GRVQTIEG
-740 DYVKHDE
+740 DYVKHNE

-760 YAKKSSLEGLI
+760 YARKSSLEGLI

-790 NYVHNELDR
+790 NYVHTELDR

-805 NKDLEIDSSISD
+805 NKDQEIDSSISD
-817 VSLRLKTVKDT
+817 VSSRLKTVKDT

-864 NSIGTLNSSVNAIEN
+864 TSIGTLNSSVNAIEN
-879 AGYATQTWVSS
+879 AGYATETWVLG
-890 QGYLNAADK
+890 QGYLNAVDK
-899 TELEDKINDKQDAG
+899 TELEGKINGKQDAGDYATNTRVDEVEGKIPDVTGYATKTWVSEQGYLDADDKSNLEAQISSKQDAG

-974 TVYSKKVSEID
+974 TVYSNKVSEID

-1006 DQSELANYYTKP
+1006 DQSELANYYTNS

-1031 QNITGLQEDVQT
+1031 QNITSLQENVQT
-1043 LDSKITTDYV
+1043 LDSKIPTDYV

-1058 STNYYLKKDVYNKQ
+1058 STNYYMKKDVYNKQ
-1072 ETEDI
+1072 ESEDI
-1077 VEILRTDISNTYVQ
+1077 VGNLRTEISNTYEQ
-1091 KEHYDSVISTLNS
+1091 KGHYDSQISTLTS
-1104 SVNKLETKIQKKQ
+1104 SVNTLETNIQKKQ

-1131 ESILGSGNI
+1131 ESILGNGNI

-1158 SYDEQMADKV
+1158 PYDEQMADKV

-1234 FITDADVVYATQEQ
+1234 FITDVVYATQEQ

-1262 VETTETEINNIKNAG
+1262 VETAETEIDNIKNAG

-1286 RGYLNAVDK
+1286 QGYLTEHQSLA
-1295 IELEGKINGKQ
+1295 
-1306 DAGDYATN
+1306 
-1314 TRVNEVEGKIP
+1314 
-1325 DVTGYATKTWVSS
+1325 GYATQTWVSS
-1338 QGYLDAADKTELE
+1338 QGYLTEHQSLAGYATENYVNNKISELNIDDYLKIADLPDYSVKFTEIDSSISDVSTKVNNSLSLISDLNIRVTNNSLKNTEQDSYIRTINSSVNAIESANYATQTWVSEQGYLDAADKT
-1351 GKINNKQDAGD
+1351 G
-1362 YATNTRVNEVEGK
+1362 
-1375 IPDVTGY
+1375 
-1382 ATQTWVSG
+1382 
-1390 QGYLDAADKTE
+1390 
-1401 LETAIS
+1401 LETAIN

-1431 EVSVK
+1431 EVSAK
-1436 QDKLVSGTNIKTING
+1436 QDTLVSGTNIKTING

-1467 EYLTPGTIVKIEAGM
+1467 EYLTPGTIVKIEAGG
-1482 DLQFIADL
+1482 Q
-1490 TDADANKA
+1490 
-1498 RAIQINQGETY
+1498 
-1509 YYELISGLG
+1509 
-1518 HNIWI
+1518 
-1523 TGDGE
+1523 
-1528 TPSVKLDKSTK
+1528 
-1539 FTWNKSSF
+1539 
-1547 NTGSGDVEEF
+1547 
-1557 RDVIVPQNN
+1557 
-1566 GSSVG
+1566 
-1571 KLYKYL
+1571 
-1577 GERPSS
+1577 PSS
-1583 ETTLGDYINSKI
+1583 ETTLEVYINSKI
-1595 DSKLGAIN
+1595 DSKIGDIN

>member
-60 MYLISE
+60 LYLISE
-66 DKTLEQAC
+66 DRTLENNC
-74 LNAIKDIVY
+74 LNVLNDIVY
-83 NVNLKHLDLGIVI
+83 NINLKHLDLGIVI
-96 KSDNIQII
+96 KSDNIQLIQ
-104 TAGKLNG
+104 TGNLNG

-124 CVCEDKPGYVSSVN
+124 CVCEDKQGYVSSVN

-148 PDIERTVIDVNGQT
+148 PDIEQTVIDVNGQT

-252 LIESLNSSVNT
+252 IIESLNSSVNT
-263 NYAKKSELNTAIS
+263 NYAKKSELNTAIAN
-276 DEVSRADNK
+276 EVSRADNK

-300 EVDNKDKNI
+300 
-309 IANTSLNFATKTQL
+309 
-323 NTAIAN
+323 
-329 EVSRADNKYAK
+329 
-340 KTDIPTNVY
+340 
-349 TKKEVDDKDKNIIAN
+349 EVDDKDKNIIAN

-385 ADNKYAKKT
+385 ADNKYANKT
-394 DIPTD
+394 DISTD

-560 EAQIPTDVVEHAEI
+560 EAQIPTDVVEHDEI

-581 SITQNYYKKSEVDNK
+581 SITENYYKKSEVDNK

-670 DYVKTADY
+670 DYVKIADY

-697 AANLNISQVEAKV
+697 AANLNISQVDAKV
-710 DNINSSTAAAFGTV
+710 DNINSSTAEAFGTV

-732 GRVETIEN
+732 GRVETIED
-740 DYVKHDE
+740 DYVKHNE

-839 ETYNIDKNAQ
+839 ETYNTDKNAQ

-890 QGYLNAADK
+890 QGYLDAADK
-899 TELEDKINDKQDAG
+899 TELEGKINSKQDAG

-946 KTEIDNKGYLNKVT
+946 KTEIDNKGYLDKTT

-974 TVYSKKVSEID
+974 TVYSNKVSEID

-1006 DQSELANYYTKP
+1006 DQSELANYYTNSK
-1018 QGTALEGRVSSAE
+1018 GTALEGRVSSAE
-1031 QNITGLQEDVQT
+1031 QNITGLQEDIQT
-1043 LDSKITTDYV
+1043 LDSKIPNDYV

-1058 STNYYLKKDVYNKQ
+1058 STNYYMKKDVYNKQ
-1072 ETEDI
+1072 ETENI
-1077 VEILRTDISNTYVQ
+1077 VEILRTDISNTYEQ
-1091 KEHYDSVISTLNS
+1091 KGHYDSAISTLNS
-1104 SVNKLETKIQKKQ
+1104 SVNKVETNIRKKQ

-1131 ESILGSGNI
+1131 ESILGNGNI

-1197 GEGNIEIQGGGTS
+1197 GEGNIEIQGGGGGGGTS
-1210 EHQNITQAEYD
+1210 KHQNITQAEYD

-1248 VQEVGNSVNTLSGR
+1248 VQEVENSVNTLSGR
-1262 VETTETEINNIKNAG
+1262 VETTETEIDNIKNAG
-1277 YATQTWVSG
+1277 YATQTWVS
-1286 RGYLNAVDK
+1286 
-1295 IELEGKINGKQ
+1295 
-1306 DAGDYATN
+1306 
-1314 TRVNEVEGKIP
+1314 
-1325 DVTGYATKTWVSS
+1325 S
-1338 QGYLDAADKTELE
+1338 
-1351 GKINNKQDAGD
+1351 
-1362 YATNTRVNEVEGK
+1362 
-1375 IPDVTGY
+1375 
-1382 ATQTWVSG
+1382 

-1431 EVSVK
+1431 EVSAK
-1436 QDKLVSGTNIKTING
+1436 QDTLVSGTNIKTING

-1461 IKSGGL
+1461 IKGSGL

-1482 DLQFIADL
+1482 KLEFIADL
-1490 TDADANKA
+1490 TDAEANKA
-1498 RAIQINQGETY
+1498 RAIQFNKGETY
-1509 YYELISGLG
+1509 YYELISGSG
-1518 HNIWI
+1518 HNIFTNKEDPDLI
-1523 TGDGE
+1523 LT
-1528 TPSVKLDKSTK
+1528 TSTK
-1539 FTWNKSSF
+1539 FTWNLDSF
-1547 NTGSGDVEEF
+1547 NTGSGDTA
-1557 RDVIVPQNN
+1557 DYTYVISQINWDSN
-1566 GSSVG
+1566 SVG

-1577 GERPSS
+1577 GEQPSS
-1583 ETTLGDYINSKI
+1583 ETTLEDYINSKI
-1595 DSKLGAIN
+1595 DSKLGDIN

>member
-60 MYLISE
+60 LYLISE
-66 DKTLEQAC
+66 DRTLENDC
-74 LNAIKDIVY
+74 LNVLKDIVY
-83 NVNLKHLDLGIVI
+83 NINLKHLDLGIVI
-96 KSDNIQII
+96 KSDNIQLIQ
-104 TAGKLNG
+104 AGNLNG
-111 AYCSMQL
+111 SYCSMQL

-124 CVCEDKPGYVSSVN
+124 CVCEDKQGYVSSVN

-148 PDIERTVIDVNGQT
+148 PDIKRTVIDVNGQT
-162 GHVVLDIPEKL
+162 GHVVIDIPEKL

-231 PKMTSDLENDSDFID
+231 PKMTSDLENDSDFIN

-252 LIESLNSSVNT
+252 LIQSLNSSINI
-263 NYAKKSELNTAIS
+263 NYAKKSE
-276 DEVSRADNK
+276 
-285 YANKTDIPTDFYTKQ
+285 
-300 EVDNKDKNI
+300 
-309 IANTSLNFATKTQL
+309 L

-340 KTDIPTNVY
+340 KTDIPTDFY

-439 ETGTDEGKVK
+439 EVGTDEAKVK
-449 QIIFSEMSTIYLPEI
+449 EIISSEMTTIYLPEI
-464 VNSVENL
+464 ATSVENE
-471 DNQIIANASINY
+471 DKKIIANASINY

-560 EAQIPTDVVEHAEI
+560 EAQIPTDVVEHTEI

-581 SITQNYYKKSEVDNK
+581 SITENYYKKSEVDNK
-596 IETLDSSISEHYVKK
+596 IETLDSSVSENYVKK
-611 GEIPQDVYSKTEVDN
+611 GEILQDVYSKTEVDN
-626 LFTEYGETVDSTYEK
+626 LFTEYNETVDSTYEK

-653 SSISDISTR
+653 SSIGDISTR
-662 LAGIKIPT
+662 LAGIKVPT

-697 AANLNISQVEAKV
+697 TANLNISQIDAKV
-710 DNINSSTAAAFGTV
+710 DNINSSTAEAFGTV
-724 TGQISNVS
+724 TGQINNVS
-732 GRVETIEN
+732 GRVQTIEG
-740 DYVKHDE
+740 DYVKHNE

-760 YAKKSSLEGLI
+760 YARKSSLEGLI

-790 NYVHNELDR
+790 NYVHTELDR

-805 NKDLEIDSSISD
+805 NKDQEIDSSISD
-817 VSLRLKTVKDT
+817 VSSRLKTVKDT

-864 NSIGTLNSSVNAIEN
+864 TSIGTLNSSVNAIEN
-879 AGYATQTWVSS
+879 AGYATETWVLG
-890 QGYLNAADK
+890 QGYLNAVDK
-899 TELEDKINDKQDAG
+899 TELEGKINGKQDAGDYATNTRVNEVEGKIPDVTGYATKTWVSEQGYLDADDKSNLEAQISSKQDAG

-974 TVYSKKVSEID
+974 TVYSNKVSEID

-1006 DQSELANYYTKP
+1006 DQSELANYYTNS

-1031 QNITGLQEDVQT
+1031 QNITSLQENVQT
-1043 LDSKITTDYV
+1043 LDSKIPTDYV

-1058 STNYYLKKDVYNKQ
+1058 STNYYMKKDVYNKQ
-1072 ETEDI
+1072 ESEDI
-1077 VEILRTDISNTYVQ
+1077 VGNLRTEISNTYEQ
-1091 KEHYDSVISTLNS
+1091 KGHYDSQISTLTS
-1104 SVNKLETKIQKKQ
+1104 SVNTLETNIQKKQ
-1117 DKLVSGTNIKTINN
+1117 NKLVSGTNIKTINN
-1131 ESILGSGNI
+1131 ESILGNGNI

-1158 SYDEQMADKV
+1158 PYDEQMADKV

-1234 FITDADVVYATQEQ
+1234 FITDVVYATQEQ

-1262 VETTETEINNIKNAG
+1262 VETAETEIDNIKNAG

-1286 RGYLNAVDK
+1286 QGYLTEHQSLA
-1295 IELEGKINGKQ
+1295 
-1306 DAGDYATN
+1306 
-1314 TRVNEVEGKIP
+1314 
-1325 DVTGYATKTWVSS
+1325 GYATQTWVSS
-1338 QGYLDAADKTELE
+1338 QGYLTEHQSLAGYATENYVNNKISELNIDDYLKIADLPDYSVKFTEIDSSISDVSTKVNNSLSLISDLNTRVTNNSLKNTEQDSYIRTINSSVNAIESANYATQTWVSEQGYLDAADKT
-1351 GKINNKQDAGD
+1351 G
-1362 YATNTRVNEVEGK
+1362 
-1375 IPDVTGY
+1375 
-1382 ATQTWVSG
+1382 
-1390 QGYLDAADKTE
+1390 
-1401 LETAIS
+1401 LETAIN

-1431 EVSVK
+1431 EVSAK
-1436 QDKLVSGTNIKTING
+1436 QDTLVSGTNIKTING

-1467 EYLTPGTIVKIEAGM
+1467 EYLTPGTIVKIEAGG
-1482 DLQFIADL
+1482 Q
-1490 TDADANKA
+1490 
-1498 RAIQINQGETY
+1498 
-1509 YYELISGLG
+1509 
-1518 HNIWI
+1518 
-1523 TGDGE
+1523 
-1528 TPSVKLDKSTK
+1528 
-1539 FTWNKSSF
+1539 
-1547 NTGSGDVEEF
+1547 
-1557 RDVIVPQNN
+1557 
-1566 GSSVG
+1566 
-1571 KLYKYL
+1571 
-1577 GERPSS
+1577 PSS
-1583 ETTLGDYINSKI
+1583 ETTLEVYINSKI
-1595 DSKLGAIN
+1595 DSKIGDIN